1 MDEPSSSLSAA
12 ETAELFR
19 LVRELKAR
27 GITLIYVS
35 HRIEELF
42 AICDNIT
49 VLRDGHH
56 VATESIARTTP
67 QRVVTQMIG
76 RELLI
81 AAPNHLTRPLGD
93 ECLRVT
99 ALSSPRKFSNI
110 NLSVRAG
117 EIVGI
122 AGIVGAG
129 RSEVVEAI
137 FGLDPAASGSLAVKG
152 KSLPLGSLATALA
165 AGVGLVPEDRK
176 RQGLVLGLN
185 CRENTCLAALPALTT
200 FGWVR
205 RAAEQTL
212 AERYTK
218 RLRVKAPSLET
229 ITAGLSGGNQQK
241 IALAKWLARSCD
253 VLLIDE
259 PTRGVDVGAKAEIYQ
274 LLDELACEGKALLV
288 VSSELPE
295 LIGLCRRILVMREGG
310 IAGEVSR
317 GDFSEATLMRLMA
330 GVAAA

>member
-1 MDEPSSSLSAA
+1 
-12 ETAELFR
+12 
-19 LVRELKAR
+19 
-27 GITLIYVS
+27 
-35 HRIEELF
+35 
-42 AICDNIT
+42 
-49 VLRDGHH
+49 
-56 VATESIARTTP
+56 
-67 QRVVTQMIG
+67 
-76 RELLI
+76 
-81 AAPNHLTRPLGD
+81 
-93 ECLRVT
+93 
-99 ALSSPRKFSNI
+99 
-110 NLSVRAG
+110 
-117 EIVGI
+117 
-122 AGIVGAG
+122 
-129 RSEVVEAI
+129 
-137 FGLDPAASGSLAVKG
+137 
-152 KSLPLGSLATALA
+152 
-165 AGVGLVPEDRK
+165 
-176 RQGLVLGLN
+176 
-185 CRENTCLAALPALTT
+185 
-200 FGWVR
+200 VR

-310 IAGEVSR
+310 IAGEVNR